1 MNRLIHKIIT
11 VFLAVTIIIM
21 TCGRIPA
28 SAINVIV
35 FKYNN
40 YVVEYNIINEWD
52 NNQNI
57 KITMTNTGDETIH
70 NWALRFDAGGEIS
83 GLWNGSI
90 YNNKGFTMHVK
101 GG

>member
-70 NWALRFDAGGEIS
+70 NWALRFDASGEIS